1 MSTAEAGTRQEMT
14 AERELAALAADS
26 RIVILRQALASAV
39 GGRGESKVQ
48 TLKNALFDL
57 IERGFWR
64 PGDKLPGEKEL
75 SIVLGLSLGTVQS
88 AIRPLQ
94 ASGLLERR
102 RGAGTFVAAAK
113 QLGSSIWHF
122 RFRTADGKNLLPW
135 TSTVT
140 GVEETAEQG
149 DWAEFMGFAASY
161 IRIRRV
167 VHVDDKFDLYSEV
180 YLDGPRFRPL
190 LETPLDVLS
199 GKNLRGFLHERYNA
213 PTLRA
218 IHRLALIEIPAD
230 IAETIGVAPGSR
242 GIDMKALSYSF
253 RDAPMSWQRIVI
265 PETPYE
271 LELLG

>member
-1 MSTAEAGTRQEMT
+1 MADAGVSHRG
-14 AERELAALAADS
+14 ASDDELAALAADS
-26 RIVILRQALASAV
+26 RIVILRQELESAV
-39 GGRGESKVQ
+39 DGRGESKVQ

-94 ASGLLERR
+94 SSGLLERR

-113 QLGSSIWHF
+113 ELGSSIWHF
-122 RFRTADGKNLLPW
+122 RFRDAEGKSLLPW
-135 TSTVT
+135 ISTVHS
-140 GVEETAEQG
+140 VDEIVEQG
-149 DWAEFMGFAASY
+149 DWSDFMGFAPSY
-161 IRIRRV
+161 IRICRV
-167 VHVDDKFDLYSEV
+167 IGVDEKFNVYSEV
-180 YLDGPRFRPL
+180 YLEGPRFRPL
-190 LETPLDVLS
+190 LDTPLEVLS
-199 GKNLRGFLHERYNA
+199 GKNLRIFLHERYNA

-218 IHRLALIEIPAD
+218 IHRLAMIEIPKD
-230 IAETIGVAPGSR
+230 IAKVIGVTPGSR
-242 GIDMKALSYSF
+242 GINMKALSYSF
-253 RDAPMSWQRIVI
+253 RDTPMSYQRIVI